1 MASPRVP
8 AVLVAALALAGCQTV
23 VVGSHRDPSAGSLAF
38 ERPLAIVDYPAEE
51 DTERFRRAGEMELV
65 NSLPELNLV
74 PSYRTFALEE
84 LRDVDAAKR
93 RASIEGY
100 DGILLLRVTQARVQK
115 GYDTLEVGGDGF
127 VAANG
132 PDWLDVRVTATVVS
146 LAEDREVWSAIVD
159 RLDDK
164 GRKKDVTAIARAV
177 AKQMRADGLLAAP
190 QR

>member
-1 MASPRVP
+1 MNMRWHEP
-8 AVLVAALALAGCQTV
+8 GT
-23 VVGSHRDPSAGSLAF
+23 
-38 ERPLAIVDYPAEE
+38 RPYIGAEAHDPAEE